1 MRLLLFLLKSSRR
14 YMLPTIIIGVLAGA
28 ASAAL
33 MALINTTIA
42 TPENLRSS
50 RLGVYVLLVVLML
63 VSGLVSRILS
73 ALLTQRN
80 GFEVRMNICR
90 QILNAPLRQL
100 EELGPHRILAVLTD
114 DVPTISGALLQF
126 PQLCINFA
134 ILLGCLIYLGWLSTT
149 ALIGLVIFLVVAVA
163 SYVIPE
169 KAARAYYKRGREDW
183 DQSVGNFRS
192 LIDGNKELKLHSRR
206 REAFFMD
213 NLYATA
219 MSLRRNYLVGAS
231 IYAVIG
237 SGSQVLYFLFIGLIL
252 FLLPKIEP
260 TNTEQLTGCAL
271 TALFMGGPII
281 AILNVLPFMS
291 RAEIAVNKIKSLR
304 KSFDLKKSD
313 EAPATVQPSP
323 TWNRLELKGVTHTY
337 RSERNDS
344 NFILGPIDLTLR
356 PGELVVIAG
365 GNGSGKTTLAKL
377 LTGLYVPE
385 SGSITLDGELVTDE
399 NRDTYRQNFS
409 VVFTDFY
416 LFDRLHG
423 LDGPNSDEEA
433 QRYLEKLQLE
443 QKVQITDGR
452 LSTTNLSQG
461 QRKRLALLTAYLEN
475 RSIYIFD
482 EWAADQDPMFKEV
495 FYYEL
500 LPELKA
506 RGKLALVISHD
517 DRYYEIADRI
527 VKLDYGRIQY
537 DKYQLRQLSDTGSEA
552 VVLSNVTA
560 G

>member
-1 MRLLLFLLKSSRR
+1 
-14 YMLPTIIIGVLAGA
+14 MLPTIVIGVLAGG

-42 TPENLRSS
+42 TPENLRNS

-80 GFEVRMNICR
+80 GFEVRMKICR

-100 EELGPHRILAVLTD
+100 EELGSHRILAVLTD
-114 DVPTISGALLQF
+114 DVPTISGTLLQF
-126 PQLCINFA
+126 PQLCINLA

-149 ALIGLVIFLVVAVA
+149 ALIGLTVFLVIAVA

-169 KAARAYYKRGREDW
+169 RAARGYYKRGREEW
-183 DQSVGNFRS
+183 DQTVGNFRS

-206 REAFFMD
+206 REAFFM
-213 NLYATA
+213 NSLYATA
-219 MSLRRNYLVGAS
+219 ASLRRNYLIGAS

-237 SGSQVLYFLFIGLIL
+237 SGSQVLYFVFIGLIL
-252 FLLPKIEP
+252 FVLPKVEP

-271 TALFMGGPII
+271 TALFMGGPIM
-281 AILNVLPFMS
+281 AILNVLPLMS
-291 RAEIAVNKIKSLR
+291 RADIALSKIKGLR
-304 KSFDLKKSD
+304 KSFDITKGD
-313 EAPATVQPSP
+313 ELTGTVEPAPSWTL
-323 TWNRLELKGVTHTY
+323 LELTGVTHTY

-377 LTGLYVPE
+377 LSGLYVPE
-385 SGSITLDGELVTDE
+385 SGSIRMDGELITDQ
-399 NRDTYRQNFS
+399 NRDSYRQMFS

-423 LDGPNSDEEA
+423 LEGPNSDEEA
-433 QRYLEKLQLE
+433 HRYLEKLQLD
-443 QKVQITDGR
+443 QKVQIKDGK

-461 QRKRLALLTAYLEN
+461 QRKRLALLTAYLED
-475 RSIYIFD
+475 RPIYIFD
-482 EWAADQDPMFKEV
+482 EWAADQDPMFKQV

-506 RGKLALVISHD
+506 QGKLALIISHD
-517 DRYYEIADRI
+517 DRYYDIADRI

-537 DKYQLRQLSDTGSEA
+537 DKYLLQELRENGSPA
-552 VVLSNVTA
+552 VVLSNVTT